1 MGDLPEIVYRR
12 SVEIIGMT
20 RQLLGKPERMAAH
33 QFLGA
38 CGIAHF
44 ERLDDDLMISDRAI
58 GTARPWRT
66 AA

>member
-12 SVEIIGMT
+12 SVEIIGMA
-20 RQLLGKPERMAAH
+20 RQLLSKPERMAAH

-44 ERLDDDLMISDRAI
+44 ERLIMIS
-58 GTARPWRT
+58 
-66 AA
+66 

>member
-12 SVEIIGMT
+12 SVDVIGMA

-44 ERLDDDLMISDRAI
+44 ERLDDLMISDRAI
-58 GTARPWRT
+58 GAARPWRT